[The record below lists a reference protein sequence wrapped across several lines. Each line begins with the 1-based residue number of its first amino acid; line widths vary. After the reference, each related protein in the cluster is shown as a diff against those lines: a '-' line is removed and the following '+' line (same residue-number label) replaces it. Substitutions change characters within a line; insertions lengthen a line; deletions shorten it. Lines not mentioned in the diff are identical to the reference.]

1 MDCLDIEDTSQEK
14 LSQFVKKQMTIGDLN
29 GGYASMITYM
39 LFYISMNQGT
49 FACIVSFGLRI
60 ETDNI

>member
-1 MDCLDIEDTSQEK
+1 
-14 LSQFVKKQMTIGDLN
+14 MTVEELN
-29 GGYASMITYM
+29 DGYASMITYM

-60 ETDNI
+60 ETDNIWVCYFLSSLAWISN